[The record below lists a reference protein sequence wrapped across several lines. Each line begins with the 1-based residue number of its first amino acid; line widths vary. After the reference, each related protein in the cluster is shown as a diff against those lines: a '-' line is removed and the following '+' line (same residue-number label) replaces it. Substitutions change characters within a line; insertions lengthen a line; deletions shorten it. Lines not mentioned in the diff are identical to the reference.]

1 MAMLRAMKRKIQW
14 LLLAACVV
22 SLTSCGLPG
31 AVARSAGRA
40 GYRGGWIA
48 RARPGGRGFVRFRIS

>member
-1 MAMLRAMKRKIQW
+1 MLRAMKRKIQW

-31 AVARSAGRA
+31 ALARSAGRA
-40 GYRGGWIA
+40 VQGAGGLLGPA
-48 RARPGGRGFVRFRIS
+48 LAAGAL